1 MLIAW
6 FLQRIHLA
14 GVQAGCLPSNPNA
27 TGRVELLYS
36 PSQAK
41 LQIHKRRVEEVAS
54 WLLPPPVLLHS
65 LDGDL
70 RPPGFLDLPNFP
82 KTIPD

>member
-1 MLIAW
+1 MLIAR

-27 TGRVELLYS
+27 TGRVQLLYS

-41 LQIHKRRVEEVAS
+41 LQIHMRRVEEVTS
-54 WLLPPPVLLHS
+54 WLLLPLVLLHP

-70 RPPGFLDLPNFP
+70 MSPGFLDLPNFP